1 MPTTGMRICSNL
13 AAGLQPASPQDLAP
27 PDHGIWQPVW
37 FEQRPSSHI
46 ADLTSVPNVPK
57 ARLSLAVRVH
67 GASAGQRLL
76 RVRLVPIDELI
87 SDDGHEVV
95 GDDVRRDVALTTIG
109 MTPER
114 ERMLWTPSAPT
125 SSTPAAPQQPGRAR
139 ARAIRLGCRRRGSG
153 GVSMPGI
160 WSFKVTAS
168 LSGGQ
173 ALAVMLW
180 GPRGVTLS

>member
-1 MPTTGMRICSNL
+1 M
-13 AAGLQPASPQDLAP
+13 
-27 PDHGIWQPVW
+27 
-37 FEQRPSSHI
+37 
-46 ADLTSVPNVPK
+46 PNVPK

-109 MTPER
+109 MTLER

-125 SSTPAAPQQPGRAR
+125 SSTPAAPQRPGSAVPD
-139 ARAIRLGCRRRGSG
+139 SG
-153 GVSMPGI
+153 ADGRQDPPELEGVPLVSHVRQAPVGATEYNS
-160 WSFKVTAS
+160 W
-168 LSGGQ
+168 LS
-173 ALAVMLW
+173 
-180 GPRGVTLS
+180 PRG